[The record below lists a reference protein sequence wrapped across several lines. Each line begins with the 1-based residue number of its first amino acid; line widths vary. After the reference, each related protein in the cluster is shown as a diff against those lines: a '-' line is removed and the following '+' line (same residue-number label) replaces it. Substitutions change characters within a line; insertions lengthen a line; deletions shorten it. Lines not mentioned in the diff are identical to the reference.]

1 MGNRLE
7 DVNVELI
14 NKYNVVGPYYTSY
27 PTVGEWSG
35 TFSHDDYL
43 CALKNLFTE
52 KKEISLYI
60 HIPFCPKLC
69 YYCICYTV
77 ITKDREKIR
86 KFLSFL
92 FREIDLF
99 FDFLEKHSFDIKV
112 KEIHIGGGSPSYL
125 DEKDFDLL
133 IEKLQTKCNL
143 KEIDEFRLE
152 IDVRTV
158 TRDKLK
164 HYHEKGINRISLGIQ
179 DYDPNVQKAINRVHS
194 PAIVEELLSPEIRKY
209 FKSINFDLI
218 YGLPLQSRTTF
229 RNTIETVKTL
239 SPDRI
244 ALFNCCHTPERYEH
258 QTLIKDSDIPSNF
271 EKTMIFIESAL
282 NLLENGYEHIGI
294 DHFAKPADDLSK
306 AAQNK
311 TLKRIFNGYTIGD
324 LNTVIG
330 IGPSSLSCLNNYYSQ
345 NIYSL
350 SEYYETIS
358 QNKFPIL
365 RGIKLS
371 TDDLVRRDIMDEIL
385 CNFSLDFRNIG
396 KKYNLDYKKY
406 FEKEINTFCQFINDG
421 LMEFCD
427 DILNVTPLGKL
438 FVRNICMVFD
448 NYLTT
453 SQYCNSMD
461 SASPSLQK

>member
-27 PTVGEWSG
+27 PTVGEWSD
-35 TFSHDDYL
+35 TFSHDDYS

-77 ITKDREKIR
+77 ITKDREKIK

-239 SPDRI
+239 SPDEAFARI
-244 ALFNCCHTPERYEH
+244 YG
-258 QTLIKDSDIPSNF
+258 QI
-271 EKTMIFIESAL
+271 
-282 NLLENGYEHIGI
+282 
-294 DHFAKPADDLSK
+294 
-306 AAQNK
+306 
-311 TLKRIFNGYTIGD
+311 
-324 LNTVIG
+324 
-330 IGPSSLSCLNNYYSQ
+330 
-345 NIYSL
+345 
-350 SEYYETIS
+350 
-358 QNKFPIL
+358 
-365 RGIKLS
+365 
-371 TDDLVRRDIMDEIL
+371 
-385 CNFSLDFRNIG
+385 
-396 KKYNLDYKKY
+396 
-406 FEKEINTFCQFINDG
+406 
-421 LMEFCD
+421 
-427 DILNVTPLGKL
+427 
-438 FVRNICMVFD
+438 
-448 NYLTT
+448 
-453 SQYCNSMD
+453 
-461 SASPSLQK
+461 